1 MSVCVLHPNFGC
13 LIQHCALFHQNAS
26 RVYASGLGLWEVS
39 LASSG
44 TLWIMTAEEK
54 DRKSISGNSFMM
66 SGGAVSWSAK
76 KQGLVALSTLEAEYI
91 SICHAMQHI
100 LWYQM
105 MIQELRFG
113 VKHPFNLNN
122 DNHCTTALTHN
133 PQFHAQ
139 SKHIDI
145 HHHFIQELIKHGNIK
160 VTHIQSLDNL
170 ADVFTKPLPEV
181 LFKKFASTTIV
192 MTGSPRDGKAL
203 KGQQTWAQPLGW
215 PLSHWVCWVVSEMVQ
230 GYHSQYSS

>member
-1 MSVCVLHPNFGC
+1 MQPMWP
-13 LIQHCALFHQNAS
+13 ALSLKTGLCRQVIYQTIIPPTVINYLAQFNSSYGPEHISGIKQIG
-26 RVYASGLGLWEVS
+26 YADADW
-39 LASSG
+39 
-44 TLWIMTAEEK
+44 AEEK

-133 PQFHAQ
+133 PQFHGQ

-145 HHHFIQELIKHGNIK
+145 HHHFIQELIKQGNIK

-181 LFKKFASTTIV
+181 LFKKFASTTI
-192 MTGSPRDGKAL
+192 
-203 KGQQTWAQPLGW
+203 
-215 PLSHWVCWVVSEMVQ
+215 Q
-230 GYHSQYSS
+230 GT